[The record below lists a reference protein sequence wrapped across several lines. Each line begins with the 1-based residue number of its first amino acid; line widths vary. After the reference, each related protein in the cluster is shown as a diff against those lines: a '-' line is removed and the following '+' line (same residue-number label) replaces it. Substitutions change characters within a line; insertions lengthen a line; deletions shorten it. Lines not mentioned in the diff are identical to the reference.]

1 MKYFLRTITII
12 LFYAFFSCE
21 SLLVPENTDNYNLAD
36 FEETWEIVDTV
47 YPFFELKE
55 INWDSLH
62 VLYREQAEEASGDEI
77 FEVLFNL
84 LKELRDGHVGLST
97 QAGEYIMTYIPRR
110 EIKDKDTYSPL
121 VVRNYFSSE
130 LRMDGNEKIE
140 YGITNSNVGYI
151 HINTFRYNSW
161 TETGFYSALDYV
173 RNTKGLII
181 DVRDNGGGSDF
192 MGRIVIQRLLS
203 EPILSLPVRRN
214 GEWSQRTFINPYGE
228 YQYTNPII
236 VLVNGVCFSA
246 TEDFVAE
253 LEQADHVIVVGDTTG
268 GGSSAPQEFSL
279 TSGKSIRI
287 STKEICRSDSIP
299 IEWNGIVPDTLISG
313 ARDNIRNGIDNQLEF
328 AINYFD

>member
-1 MKYFLRTITII
+1 MKYFFRIITII
-12 LFYAFFSCE
+12 VCYIFLSCE
-21 SLLVPENTDNYNLAD
+21 SLFVPENAENYNLRD
-36 FEETWEIVDTV
+36 FEETWEVVDTV

-62 VLYREQAEEASGDEI
+62 SVYREQAEEASGDEI

-97 QAGEYIMTYIPRR
+97 QGGKYIMSYIPRR

-121 VVRNYFSSE
+121 VVRNYFTSE

-140 YGITNSNVGYI
+140 YGITYNNVGYI
-151 HINTFRYNSW
+151 HITTFRNSSW

-181 DVRDNGGGSDF
+181 DVRNNGGGSDF
-192 MGRIVIQRLLS
+192 MGRIVIQRLIS
-203 EPILSLPVRRN
+203 EPILDLPVRRN
-214 GEWSQRTFINPYGE
+214 GEWSGRTLINPAGG

-246 TEDFVAE
+246 TEDFIAV
-253 LEQADHVIVVGDTTG
+253 LEQAEHVTVVGDTTG

-279 TSGKSIRI
+279 SSGKSIRI

-299 IEWNGIVPDTLISG
+299 IEWNGIVPDILISG
-313 ARDNIRNGIDNQLEF
+313 TRDDVRNGIDSQLEF